1 MRTLDD
7 YILKQTLRP
16 LGLALIIA
24 LLLLLLE
31 RMLRLLDT
39 VLGSQGSFDVVL
51 KLLTFLVPHYL
62 GLAIPAALFL
72 ALFIAFS
79 RMQRDSELDAL
90 MSAGYGLH
98 QQLRPAL
105 VITFGLTLVGLVMF
119 GYLQPLARYTYR
131 AVLHDL
137 QQGPVNRY
145 LQEGLFIQLKD
156 TTYMVEAL
164 DRDRSR
170 FSKVFAYRNEEGG
183 SNSVVTARLAVLEE
197 PERPGDP
204 ARLNL
209 YDGVRMDLGV
219 PSEAAALGKPDET
232 PDKTPDETP
241 EQTPEEED
249 AGPESSP
256 AALPVVVGF
265 DRTTAPVELERRTP
279 FRRRGID
286 ERELTLNELWRERD
300 QPPLG
305 LTTRV
310 LMGEFHSRIVRVLST
325 LLLPLL
331 AISLSLGP
339 RRTQRVSGIVLGLAV
354 LIAYNKVLAVGA
366 QLASFSGFSPWLTLW
381 LPFLVFIGLTG
392 ALFMR
397 AAFSVNEGGPFSEL
411 WNQAWRLLSRLITL
425 PQRRSREA

>member
-16 LGLALIIA
+16 LGLALIVA

-90 MSAGYGLH
+90 WSAGYGLH

-105 VITFGLTLVGLVMF
+105 VITLGLTLVSLVMF

-170 FSKVFAYRNEEGG
+170 FSKVFAYRSDEGG
-183 SNSVVTARLAVLEE
+183 SSSVLTARLAVLEE
-197 PERPGDP
+197 PARQGDP

-209 YDGVRMDLGV
+209 YDGVRLDLGV
-219 PSEAAALGKPDET
+219 PPEIEESAPELEAAEA
-232 PDKTPDETP
+232 
-241 EQTPEEED
+241 
-249 AGPESSP
+249 PESSP

-265 DRTTAPVELERRTP
+265 ERTTAPVELDRRTP

-300 QPPLG
+300 LPPVG
-305 LTTRV
+305 LTTRI
-310 LMGEFHSRIVRVLST
+310 LMAEFHNRIVRVLST

-339 RRTQRVSGIVLGLAV
+339 RRAQRTSGIVLGLAV
-354 LIAYNKVLAVGA
+354 LVAYNKVVAVGA
-366 QLASFSGFSPWLTLW
+366 QLASFSGYSPWFTLW
-381 LPFLVFIGLTG
+381 LPFLVFFGLTG

-397 AAFSVNEGGPFSEL
+397 AAFAVNDGGTATEL
-411 WNQAWRLLSRLITL
+411 WNQARRLV
-425 PQRRSREA
+425 PWPRRQSREA